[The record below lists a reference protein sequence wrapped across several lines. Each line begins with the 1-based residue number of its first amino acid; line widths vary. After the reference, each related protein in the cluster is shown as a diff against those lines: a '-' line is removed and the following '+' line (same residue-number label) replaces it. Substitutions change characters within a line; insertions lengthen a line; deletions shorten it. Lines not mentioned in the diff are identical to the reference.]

1 MYLSPSPGL
10 RDQLIAAQNNNQS
23 HAPESHPQPGS
34 VSTGYTAPGTTGH
47 DDHHIDPEIGASG
60 DQDYAMGSM
69 NIDDAIAAMADGGRG
84 GTRKELSGSKRA
96 AQNRAAQVCCLVVGS
111 SKTD

>member
-1 MYLSPSPGL
+1 LSGL

-23 HAPESHPQPGS
+23 HPSESHAQPGT
-34 VSTGYTAPGTTGH
+34 VATGYTAPGPSGH
-47 DDHHIDPEIGASG
+47 TDSHIDPEIGASE

-84 GTRKELSGSKRA
+84 GNRKELSGSKRA
-96 AQNRAAQVCCLVVGS
+96 AQNRAAQVYGLKSEGNS
-111 SKTD
+111 